1 MKTVPINEVIEFLK
15 NSVFYKPFIYNLKR
29 NGSDLQSFLRYRSHY
44 ENIINDAFS
53 WDRTIEGYDYWYAV
67 DRLYREWYNKRSDEL
82 YPDSKKISVDE
93 YLDWLNMVKKQNSV
107 NFEAHPIAAD
117 EGNPFVEI
125 VEPVNNI

>member
-67 DRLYREWYNKRSDEL
+67 DTLYREWYNKRSDEL
-82 YPDSKKISVDE
+82 NPDYKKNDPDEFLKWVSKAKMQYHEI
-93 YLDWLNMVKKQNSV
+93 
-107 NFEAHPIAAD
+107 HPIAAD
-117 EGNPFVEI
+117 EANPFVEI
-125 VEPVNNI
+125 EPVNNI

>member
-15 NSVFYKPFIYNLKR
+15 NSVFYKPFVYNLNR
-29 NGSDLQSFLRYRSHY
+29 NGSDLQSYLRYRSHY

-82 YPDSKKISVDE
+82 NPDFKKD
-93 YLDWLNMVKKQNSV
+93 
-107 NFEAHPIAAD
+107 AD
-117 EGNPFVEI
+117 ELLKWMSKAKMQYDMKMAPNEANPFVVVENI
-125 VEPVNNI
+125 EPVDNI